1 MNGLSPLV
9 LFFVHLLPINRRALN
24 NPILLVFQYKHLP
37 SRNYTRMDVPESITS
52 LGGWIRALRHI
63 HEVGHKGNF
72 PAEVRLMIFEDW
84 LRDNQ
89 SPWDISKELRIPGW
103 VTPSYEDLWFRN
115 TEFILPGSISKPGT
129 FRQSAVMSLDAHVV
143 SFLERLC
150 RRQSAQPTPVSV
162 EVVVDI
168 SGDLRLSQD
177 SIRRL
182 LLVSYYLGARKE
194 LLNVR
199 VVVDT
204 ESPRGNLEA
213 NEAIAN
219 PLMARL
225 RKDCLRMRKF
235 REGSMNMA
243 KVYSSVGRVY
253 NSVDSAGAAP
263 ENVVATVLGEDA
275 AWAQIY
281 RTGVIHSRNVL
292 NSECRKFMIDVV
304 IKEIEAK
311 EEEEKAKQT

>member
-1 MNGLSPLV
+1 
-9 LFFVHLLPINRRALN
+9 
-24 NPILLVFQYKHLP
+24 
-37 SRNYTRMDVPESITS
+37 
-52 LGGWIRALRHI
+52 
-63 HEVGHKGNF
+63 
-72 PAEVRLMIFEDW
+72 MIFEDW

-89 SPWDISKELRIPGW
+89 PPWDISKELRIPDW

-115 TEFILPGSISKPGT
+115 TEFILPAYISKPGI
-129 FRQSAVMSLDAHVV
+129 FRQSSVMSLEAHIV

-150 RRQSAQPTPVSV
+150 RRQSAQPTSVSV
-162 EVVVDI
+162 EAVVDI
-168 SGDLRLSQD
+168 SGNLRLSQD

-194 LLNVR
+194 LLNVK

-213 NEAIAN
+213 NEVIAN
-219 PLMARL
+219 PPKARL
-225 RKDCLRMRKF
+225 KKHCLKMRKF
-235 REGSMNMA
+235 REGSMDMA

-253 NSVDSAGAAP
+253 NSVNAAGAPP

-275 AWAQIY
+275 AWAPIY
-281 RTGVIHSRNVL
+281 RTGVIHSRKVL
-292 NSECRKFMIDVV
+292 SSECRKFMIDVEN
-304 IKEIEAK
+304 KEEAEAK